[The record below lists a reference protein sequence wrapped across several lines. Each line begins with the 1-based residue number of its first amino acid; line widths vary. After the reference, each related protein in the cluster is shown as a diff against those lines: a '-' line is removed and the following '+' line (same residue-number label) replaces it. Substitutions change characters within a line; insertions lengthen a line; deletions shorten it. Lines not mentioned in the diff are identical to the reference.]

1 MFSNGGFVNFLADA
15 GAFVLLALGLNIV
28 VGFAGLLDLG
38 YAAFFAIGSYTFAML
53 ASPQFG
59 IHIPFW
65 VMLFVASGVAAVF
78 GILLGAPTLRLRGDY
93 LAIVTLGFGE
103 IVPQTFLNLS
113 QWTGGPNG
121 IGSLDQPA
129 IFGYRFGFQAL
140 PYYYLILGL
149 IAVAVL
155 AGEQPARQPAR
166 PRVDGDSRGRAG
178 RGARRDQHDDDQARR
193 VRARRVVQRPRGV
206 RVRVEIAARLARPV
220 RFNVSVAVLSMLVL
234 GGMGNI
240 PGVIVGSL
248 VISSLDR
255 FILPQ
260 LTNFLHGAGRAD
272 RPDELA
278 LPDLR
283 RHPRDD
289 DALPARRFDPQPSAP
304 LRTAR
309 DPRRRAGRTDALYRG
324 VALMPLLQLEGVTQR
339 FGGFVAVDKLD
350 FVILTTLMPIC
361 ILAELD
367 LDPEAREGIH
377 GRVSD
382 PGNADDRHLLG
393 TRPGAVLLVLRGR
406 PDPDVPD
413 HRRVG
418 RAAPGLCQL

>member
-1 MFSNGGFVNFLADA
+1 VNFLADA

-28 VGFAGLLDLG
+28 IGFAGLLDLG

-65 VMLFVASGVAAVF
+65 VMLFVASGVAALF

-121 IGSLDQPA
+121 IGSLDQPSV
-129 IFGYRFGFQAL
+129 FGYRFGFAAL
-140 PYYYLILGL
+140 PYYYLILLL

-155 AGEQPARQPAR
+155 AANNLRN
-166 PRVDGDSRGRAG
+166 SRLGRAWMAIREDELAAAHVG
-178 RGARRDQHDDDQARR
+178 INTTATKLAAFAIGASFSGLAGCAYASKLQLVSPDQF
-193 VRARRVVQRPRGV
+193 G
-206 RVRVEIAARLARPV
+206 
-220 RFNVSVAVLSMLVL
+220 FNVSVAVLSMLVL

-260 LTNFLHGAGRAD
+260 LTNFMHGFGVQIDLTNSRFLIYGIILVMTMLF
-272 RPDELA
+272 RPEGLIPSRQRRSEL
-278 LPDLR
+278 
-283 RHPRDD
+283 
-289 DALPARRFDPQPSAP
+289 
-304 LRTAR
+304 
-309 DPRRRAGRTDALYRG
+309 RAGDGIAL
-324 VALMPLLQLEGVTQR
+324 QEQ
-339 FGGFVAVDKLD
+339 
-350 FVILTTLMPIC
+350 
-361 ILAELD
+361 ELFT
-367 LDPEAREGIH
+367 EAT
-377 GRVSD
+377 
-382 PGNADDRHLLG
+382 P
-393 TRPGAVLLVLRGR
+393 
-406 PDPDVPD
+406 
-413 HRRVG
+413 
-418 RAAPGLCQL
+418 

>member
-1 MFSNGGFVNFLADA
+1 MRRFQPYLLFGAAIVLPLILSNGGFVNFLADA

-28 VGFAGLLDLG
+28 IGFAGLLDLG

-65 VMLFVASGVAAVF
+65 VMLFVASGVAALF

-121 IGSLDQPA
+121 LGSLDQPS

-155 AGEQPARQPAR
+155 AANNLRT
-166 PRVDGDSRGRAG
+166 SRLGRAWMAIREDELAAAHAG
-178 RGARRDQHDDDQARR
+178 INTTTTKLAAFAIGASFSGLAGCAYASKLQLVSPDQF
-193 VRARRVVQRPRGV
+193 G
-206 RVRVEIAARLARPV
+206 
-220 RFNVSVAVLSMLVL
+220 FNVSVAVLSMLVL

-260 LTNFLHGAGRAD
+260 LTNFMHNFGVQIDLTNSRFLIYGIILVLTMLF
-272 RPDELA
+272 RPEGLLPSRQRRSEL
-278 LPDLR
+278 
-283 RHPRDD
+283 
-289 DALPARRFDPQPSAP
+289 
-304 LRTAR
+304 
-309 DPRRRAGRTDALYRG
+309 RAGSDAVVAEQALYTETVR
-324 VALMPLLQLEGVTQR
+324 
-339 FGGFVAVDKLD
+339 
-350 FVILTTLMPIC
+350 
-361 ILAELD
+361 
-367 LDPEAREGIH
+367 
-377 GRVSD
+377 
-382 PGNADDRHLLG
+382 
-393 TRPGAVLLVLRGR
+393 
-406 PDPDVPD
+406 
-413 HRRVG
+413 
-418 RAAPGLCQL
+418 

>member
-1 MFSNGGFVNFLADA
+1 MAAVLSVFRAQPKLRPAVLFLVAIILPLIFSNGGFVNFLADA
-15 GAFVLLALGLNIV
+15 GAFVLLALGLNV
-28 VGFAGLLDLG
+28 VIGFAGLLDLG

-59 IHIPFW
+59 IHVPFW

-129 IFGYRFGFQAL
+129 IFGYKFGFQAL

-155 AGEQPARQPAR
+155 VANNLRT
-166 PRVDGDSRGRAG
+166 SRLGRAWMAIREDELAAAHVG
-178 RGARRDQHDDDQARR
+178 INTTATKLAAFAIGASFSGLAGCAYASKLQLVSPDQF
-193 VRARRVVQRPRGV
+193 G
-206 RVRVEIAARLARPV
+206 
-220 RFNVSVAVLSMLVL
+220 FNVSVAVLSMLVL

-260 LTNFLHGAGRAD
+260 LTNFLHSI
-272 RPDELA
+272 
-278 LPDLR
+278 
-283 RHPRDD
+283 HI
-289 DALPARRFDPQPSAP
+289 
-304 LRTAR
+304 
-309 DPRRRAGRTDALYRG
+309 
-324 VALMPLLQLEGVTQR
+324 
-339 FGGFVAVDKLD
+339 AVDLTNSR
-350 FVILTTLMPIC
+350 FLIYGVILVLTMLFRPEGLIPSRQRKSE
-361 ILAELD
+361 LHADAAE
-367 LDPEAREGIH
+367 
-377 GRVSD
+377 
-382 PGNADDRHLLG
+382 
-393 TRPGAVLLVLRGR
+393 
-406 PDPDVPD
+406 
-413 HRRVG
+413 
-418 RAAPGLCQL
+418 AAPEQTLYSEAVS

>member
-1 MFSNGGFVNFLADA
+1 MGRFQPYLLFGAAIVLPLILSNGGFVNFLAAA

-28 VGFAGLLDLG
+28 IGFAGLLDLG

-65 VMLFVASGVAAVF
+65 VMLFVASGVAALF

-121 IGSLDQPA
+121 IGSLDQPS

-140 PYYYLILGL
+140 PYYYLILAL

-155 AGEQPARQPAR
+155 AANNLRA
-166 PRVDGDSRGRAG
+166 SRLGRAWMAVREDELAAAHAG
-178 RGARRDQHDDDQARR
+178 INTTTTKLAAFAIGASFSGLAGCAYASKLQLVSPDQF
-193 VRARRVVQRPRGV
+193 G
-206 RVRVEIAARLARPV
+206 
-220 RFNVSVAVLSMLVL
+220 FNVSVAVLSMPVL

-260 LTNFLHGAGRAD
+260 LTNFMHNFGVQIDLTNSRFLIYGIILVMTMLF
-272 RPDELA
+272 RPEGLIPSRQRRSEL
-278 LPDLR
+278 
-283 RHPRDD
+283 
-289 DALPARRFDPQPSAP
+289 
-304 LRTAR
+304 
-309 DPRRRAGRTDALYRG
+309 RAGKDAAVAEQTLYT
-324 VALMPLLQLEGVTQR
+324 ET
-339 FGGFVAVDKLD
+339 
-350 FVILTTLMPIC
+350 
-361 ILAELD
+361 
-367 LDPEAREGIH
+367 
-377 GRVSD
+377 
-382 PGNADDRHLLG
+382 
-393 TRPGAVLLVLRGR
+393 VL
-406 PDPDVPD
+406 
-413 HRRVG
+413 
-418 RAAPGLCQL
+418 

>member
-1 MFSNGGFVNFLADA
+1 MGRFQPYLLFGAAIVLPLILSNGGFVNFLADA

-28 VGFAGLLDLG
+28 IGFAGLLDLG

-65 VMLFVASGVAAVF
+65 VMLFVASGVAALF

-121 IGSLDQPA
+121 IGSLDQPS

-140 PYYYLILGL
+140 PYYYLILAL

-155 AGEQPARQPAR
+155 AANNLRA
-166 PRVDGDSRGRAG
+166 SRLGRAWMAVREDELAAAHAG
-178 RGARRDQHDDDQARR
+178 INTTTTKLAAFAIGASFSGLAGCAYASKLQLVSPDQF
-193 VRARRVVQRPRGV
+193 G
-206 RVRVEIAARLARPV
+206 
-220 RFNVSVAVLSMLVL
+220 FNVSVAVLSMLVL

-260 LTNFLHGAGRAD
+260 LTNFMHNFGVQIDLTNSRFLIYGIILVMTMLF
-272 RPDELA
+272 RPEGLIPSRQRRSEL
-278 LPDLR
+278 
-283 RHPRDD
+283 
-289 DALPARRFDPQPSAP
+289 
-304 LRTAR
+304 
-309 DPRRRAGRTDALYRG
+309 RAGKDAAVAEQTLYT
-324 VALMPLLQLEGVTQR
+324 ET
-339 FGGFVAVDKLD
+339 
-350 FVILTTLMPIC
+350 
-361 ILAELD
+361 
-367 LDPEAREGIH
+367 
-377 GRVSD
+377 
-382 PGNADDRHLLG
+382 
-393 TRPGAVLLVLRGR
+393 VL
-406 PDPDVPD
+406 
-413 HRRVG
+413 
-418 RAAPGLCQL
+418 